1 MHEMQKYLYERFC
14 DSEHSGFLN
23 DVSITFIGK
32 TDSANPLQRENY
44 WKHTLKTFAL
54 YYLKIKENVSGFIA
68 GFDLVYMN
76 WCYLHSYCCS
86 YTCCLQLL
94 AIRYMISKMKAIF
107 VIRV

>member
-1 MHEMQKYLYERFC
+1 MQKHLSECFC

-32 TDSANPLQRENY
+32 TDPTNPLQRESY
-44 WKHTLKTFAL
+44 WRHTLKTSAL
-54 YYLKIKENVSGFIA
+54 YGHNIKENVSGFIA
-68 GFDLVYMN
+68 GFDPIYMN
-76 WCYLHSYCCS
+76 WCYLHSCCCS

-94 AIRYMISKMKAIF
+94 AIGYMISKIKVIV